1 MIIPRKIS
9 PGFVLCDALKFLI
22 YKKTDGFAYLNSK
35 RQIGPILKERSLCEI
50 IEPQGGRIFMPGTS
64 KVDWMHM
71 FAEQE
76 SSELSISQYC
86 KLHGISDKAF
96 YNARSRYKKTDET
109 PSLVAVEVSDDTGSS
124 NTGCISFKLNGMSF
138 EFDESAPDSDIQRI
152 IKICLSL

>member
-1 MIIPRKIS
+1 MR
-9 PGFVLCDALKFLI
+9 
-22 YKKTDGFAYLNSK
+22 SK

-50 IEPQGGRIFMPGTS
+50 IEPQGGHIFMPGTS

-86 KLHGISDKAF
+86 KLYGISAKAF
-96 YNARSRYKKTDET
+96 YNARSRYKKTVET

-124 NTGCISFKLNGMSF
+124 NSGSISFKLNGMSF